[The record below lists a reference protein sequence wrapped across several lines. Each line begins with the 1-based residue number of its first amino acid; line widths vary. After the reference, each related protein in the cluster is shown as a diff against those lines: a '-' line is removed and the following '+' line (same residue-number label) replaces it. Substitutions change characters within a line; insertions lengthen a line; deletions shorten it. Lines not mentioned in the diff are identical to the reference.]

1 MSTYSS
7 MRPGPQI
14 SDRVDKSPAGETL
27 QVFADEA
34 RFRLAEAGAMFNSVV
49 TTRPALALGAALAAG
64 VVVGWLI
71 KRR

>member
-1 MSTYSS
+1 MSFYSS
-7 MRPGPQI
+7 MRPGIQT
-14 SDRVDKSPAGETL
+14 SDRKDKSPVGDNI

-34 RFRLAEAGAMFNSVV
+34 RLRLEEAGAMFNTLV